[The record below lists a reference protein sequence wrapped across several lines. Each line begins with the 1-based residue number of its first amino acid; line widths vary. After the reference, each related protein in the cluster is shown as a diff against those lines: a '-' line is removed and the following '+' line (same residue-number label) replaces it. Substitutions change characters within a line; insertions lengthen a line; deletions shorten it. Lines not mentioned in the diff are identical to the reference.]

1 MQAFLQLL
9 TSCLLLNNEF
19 GTILLHVHILTL
31 FEEHET
37 NDCTLAR
44 KSDQYKSLSTTINGG
59 DWGRWGRITC

>member
-19 GTILLHVHILTL
+19 GTILLHMHILTL
-31 FEEHET
+31 FKERET

-44 KSDQYKSLSTTINGG
+44 KSDQ
-59 DWGRWGRITC
+59 